1 MSRVVIST
9 QGLGFD
15 RDRRVVLSDV
25 ELAIRAAEIVA
36 ILGANGA
43 GKSTLLR
50 LMLKLLR
57 PARGSVSLYGMPL
70 AAMRRRDIAAAVAY
84 VPQHHTPPF
93 PYTVAQVAGLG
104 RLVTSG
110 LLKLP
115 GARDEKRVQAV
126 LERLGIAHLAQRD
139 YTGISGG
146 ERQLVLIARALV
158 QGARILLMDEPDV
171 GLDYGNQRRLLD
183 LMRALAAEGHTIVF
197 TTHHPDHT
205 LYAADRAVLID
216 GGKILADGGPAS
228 VLTPQVIHAVY
239 GVRVARVGHG
249 PHIIFVPA

>member
-1 MSRVVIST
+1 MSRVVLAAK
-9 QGLGFD
+9 GLGFD
-15 RDRRVVLSDV
+15 RDRRTVLSGID
-25 ELAIRAAEIVA
+25 LAIREGEIVA

-43 GKSTLLR
+43 GKSTLMR

-57 PARGSVSLYGMPL
+57 PARGSISLCGRPL

-84 VPQHHTPPF
+84 VPQHHVPPF

-115 GARDEKRVQAV
+115 GARDTALVQAV
-126 LERLGIAHLAQRD
+126 LERLGIAHLAARD
-139 YTGISGG
+139 YSGISGG

-158 QGARILLMDEPDV
+158 QGARILLMDEPDA

-183 LMRALAAEGHTIVF
+183 LMRALAAEGRTIVF

-216 GGKILADGGPAS
+216 GGKILADGAPAA
-228 VLTPQVIHAVY
+228 VLTPQLIHAVY
-239 GVRVARVGHG
+239 GVRVVRVEHG
-249 PHIIFVPA
+249 PHNVFVPT